1 MKITFLSPSLN
12 MSGGIKV
19 MAIYAEFLVKN
30 GHEVNVVSTPISS
43 KPFIKLRL
51 KNALKLKFFYPTT
64 QPSHFDQL
72 NIKNHV
78 IDAYR
83 PIVDADVP
91 DADIVIATWW
101 ETAEWL
107 ENLSERKGKKVYFVQ
122 GHEIF
127 DYIPK
132 LRAIETYKTNIQK
145 VVVSKWLKD
154 VLEDRYQSSNIEL
167 VPNAVDNENFYFVKR
182 SKNLI
187 PTIGFL
193 VGSGH
198 VKGLDVAIKVCEQL
212 QHLYPNLK
220 VITFGTTV
228 QKQFRVNVQQAFH
241 LLPSQA
247 QIRELY
253 ASCDVWLAPS
263 RSEGFN
269 LTAMEAMAC
278 GTPVVSTN
286 TGWPVEAIKSYKN
299 GLLTEIDDV
308 DALINGVKWFLD
320 LPPVD
325 WAQCSEN
332 AHRTTEGC
340 TWEKS
345 AKLFE
350 ELLTKCASKA

>member
-1 MKITFLSPSLN
+1 

-107 ENLSERKGKKVYFVQ
+107 ENLSEHKGKKVYFVQ

-127 DYIPK
+127 DHIPK

-154 VLEDRYQSSNIEL
+154 VLEDLYQSSNIEL

-182 SKNLI
+182 SKNVI

-193 VGSGH
+193 VNSAQ
-198 VKGLDVAIKVCEQL
+198 VKGLDVAIEVCEQL

-220 VITFGTTV
+220 VITFGTAV
-228 QKQFRVNVQQAFH
+228 QKQFRVNGQQAFH

-308 DALINGVKWFLD
+308 DALVNGVKWFLD

-350 ELLTKCASKA
+350 AVLTKCASKA

>member
-12 MSGGIKV
+12 MGGGTKV
-19 MAIYAEFLVKN
+19 IAIYAEFLVKN
-30 GHEVNVVSTPISS
+30 GHEVNIVSTPISS
-43 KPFIKLRL
+43 KPFIKQRL

-72 NIKNHV
+72 NIKNHL

-83 PIVDADVP
+83 PIGDADVP

-107 ENLSERKGKKVYFVQ
+107 LNLSECKGKKVYFVQ

-127 DYIPK
+127 NHIPK
-132 LRAIETYKTNIQK
+132 LRAIETYKTNIK
-145 VVVSKWLKD
+145 KIVVSRWLKD
-154 VLEDRYQSSNIEL
+154 VLEKQYQSININL
-167 VPNAVDNENFYFVKR
+167 VPNAIDNNSFYFENR
-182 SKNLI
+182 PKNSN

-193 VGSGH
+193 VGLAH
-198 VKGLDVAIKVCEQL
+198 VKGLDIAVKVTEQL

-220 VITFGTTV
+220 VITFGTAV
-228 QKQFRVNVQQAFH
+228 QKQWRVNGDVEFH
-241 LLPSQA
+241 LLPSQRK
-247 QIRELY
+247 IRELY
-253 ASCDVWLAPS
+253 ARCDVWLAPS

-278 GTPVVSTN
+278 GTPIVSTK
-286 TGWPVEAIKSYKN
+286 TGWPVEAIKPYEN
-299 GLLTEIDDV
+299 GILTDIDDV
-308 DALINGVKWFLD
+308 NALVAGIKWFLD
-320 LPPVD
+320 LPPSS
-325 WAQCSEN
+325 WEKCSQL
-332 AHRTTEGC
+332 AHETTAGC

-350 ELLTKCASKA
+350 SVLIESARKA